1 MRKLIGIVLILL
13 LAGLLLLVF
22 GFDHTSAKER
32 AGGNLSFSVQTN
44 RVIYDETLKMITVP
58 VRPNKTLTSQK
69 VRVLLTYGWDGN
81 GHSEKVIGETVLTNV
96 DWFSGVENYLR
107 IQAEMVIDEIK
118 SMDKVDLVVI
128 YDGET
133 TITENLKPSQWQV
146 ITPPSSSE
154 TTNSEI
160 SASSKVTEETG
171 SSFSSIEPKFSD
183 SQSMD
188 PRTSTTE
195 NTSQDSQSI
204 ESSHNSSESES
215 LNTQP
220 VSESE
225 SSQITRSRE
234 TTATTGTT
242 TVSEAASEELSDSET
257 KPNKLAPNQSQSSKL
272 SVSSNDPAG
281 KQLAKA
287 SSSMKKEQ
295 EQRTKTSS
303 AKEVNGAVL
312 PKTGSKNTSIYYILF
327 GLGVV
332 ILAVFL
338 YWLNRK
344 LFSDER
350 Q

>member
-1 MRKLIGIVLILL
+1 MRKLVGIVLILL

-44 RVIYDETLKMITVP
+44 RVIYDETLKLITVP

-107 IQAEMVIDEIK
+107 IHAEMVIDEIK
-118 SMDKVDLVVI
+118 SIDKVDLVVI

-146 ITPPSSSE
+146 ITPPISSE

-171 SSFSSIEPKFSD
+171 SSFSSIESKFSD
-183 SQSMD
+183 SQSTD

-234 TTATTGTT
+234 TIATTGTT
-242 TVSEAASEELSDSET
+242 TVSEAASEELSDAET
-257 KPNKLAPNQSQSSKL
+257 KPNKLAPNQSQSSER
-272 SVSSNDPAG
+272 SVSSNDSAG

-287 SSSMKKEQ
+287 SSSVKQ

-303 AKEVNGAVL
+303 AKEVNADVL
-312 PKTGSKNTSIYYILF
+312 PKTGSKNTSIRYILF

>member
-1 MRKLIGIVLILL
+1 MRKLVGIVLILL

-44 RVIYDETLKMITVP
+44 RVIYDETLKLITVP

-107 IQAEMVIDEIK
+107 IHAEMVIDEIK

-146 ITPPSSSE
+146 ITPPSSSK

-183 SQSMD
+183 SQSTD

-242 TVSEAASEELSDSET
+242 TVSEAASEDLSDSET
-257 KPNKLAPNQSQSSKL
+257 KPNNLAPNQSQSSER
-272 SVSSNDPAG
+272 SVSSNDSTG

-287 SSSMKKEQ
+287 SSSVKQ

-303 AKEVNGAVL
+303 AKEVNADVL
-312 PKTGSKNTSIYYILF
+312 PKTGSKNTSIHYILF

>member
-1 MRKLIGIVLILL
+1 MRKLVGIVLILL

-44 RVIYDETLKMITVP
+44 RVIYDEALKVITIP
-58 VRPNKTLTSQK
+58 VRPNKTLTSQN
-69 VRVLLTYGWDGN
+69 VCIRLTYGWDGN
-81 GHSEKVIGETVLTNV
+81 GHSEKVIGETYLTNV

-107 IQAEMVIDEIK
+107 IYAEMAIDEIK
-118 SMDKVDLVVI
+118 SVDKVDLVVI

-160 SASSKVTEETG
+160 SASSKVSEETG

-183 SQSMD
+183 SQSTD

-204 ESSHNSSESES
+204 ESSHNASESENF
-215 LNTQP
+215 NTQP

-225 SSQITRSRE
+225 SSQTIRSQE
-234 TTATTGTT
+234 TTATTGTM
-242 TVSEAASEELSDSET
+242 TVSEAASEDLSDSET
-257 KPNKLAPNQSQSSKL
+257 KPNKLAPNQSQSSKR
-272 SVSSNDPAG
+272 SVSSNDPVG

-287 SSSMKKEQ
+287 SSSVKMEQ
-295 EQRTKTSS
+295 EQRTETSS
-303 AKEVNGAVL
+303 AKEVNGALL
-312 PKTGSKNTSIYYILF
+312 PKTGSKNTSIRYLLF

-332 ILAVFL
+332 ILTVFL

>member
-32 AGGNLSFSVQTN
+32 DGGNLSFSVQTN
-44 RVIYDETLKMITVP
+44 RVIYDEALKLITVP

-107 IQAEMVIDEIK
+107 IYAEMVIDEIK

-154 TTNSEI
+154 STNSEI

-183 SQSMD
+183 SQSTD

-195 NTSQDSQSI
+195 NTSQDSQRI

-234 TTATTGTT
+234 TTATTGTR

-257 KPNKLAPNQSQSSKL
+257 KPNNLAPNQSQSSER
-272 SVSSNDPAG
+272 SVSSNDSTG

-287 SSSMKKEQ
+287 SSSVKQ

-303 AKEVNGAVL
+303 AKEVNADVL
-312 PKTGSKNTSIYYILF
+312 PKTGSKNTSIHYILF

>member
-1 MRKLIGIVLILL
+1 MRKLVGVVLILL
-13 LAGLLLLVF
+13 LAGLLLLEF

-44 RVIYDETLKMITVP
+44 RVIYDEALKVITIP
-58 VRPNKTLTSQK
+58 VRPNKTLTSQN
-69 VRVLLTYGWDGN
+69 VCIRLTYGWDGN
-81 GHSEKVIGETVLTNV
+81 GHSEKVIGETYLTNV

-107 IQAEMVIDEIK
+107 IYAEMAIDEIK
-118 SMDKVDLVVI
+118 SADKVDLVVV

-154 TTNSEI
+154 RTNSEI
-160 SASSKVTEETG
+160 SASSKVSEETG

-183 SQSMD
+183 SQSTD

-204 ESSHNSSESES
+204 ESSHNASESENF
-215 LNTQP
+215 NTQP
-220 VSESE
+220 ASESE
-225 SSQITRSRE
+225 SSQTIRSQEIT
-234 TTATTGTT
+234 TTGTT
-242 TVSEAASEELSDSET
+242 TVSEAASEDLSDSET
-257 KPNKLAPNQSQSSKL
+257 KPNKLAPNQSQSSKR
-272 SVSSNDPAG
+272 SVSSDDPAG

-287 SSSMKKEQ
+287 SSSVKMEH
-295 EQRTKTSS
+295 EQRTETSS
-303 AKEVNGAVL
+303 AKEVNGALL
-312 PKTGSKNTSIYYILF
+312 PKTGSKNTSIRYLLF

-332 ILAVFL
+332 ILTVFL
-338 YWLNRK
+338 FWLNRK

>member
-1 MRKLIGIVLILL
+1 MRKLVGIVLILL

-107 IQAEMVIDEIK
+107 IHAEMVIDEIK

-183 SQSMD
+183 SQSTD

-242 TVSEAASEELSDSET
+242 TVSEAASEDLSDSET
-257 KPNKLAPNQSQSSKL
+257 KPNNLAPNQSQSSER
-272 SVSSNDPAG
+272 SVSSNDSTG

-287 SSSMKKEQ
+287 SSSVKQ

-303 AKEVNGAVL
+303 AKEVNADVL
-312 PKTGSKNTSIYYILF
+312 PKTGSKNTSIRYILF

>member
-1 MRKLIGIVLILL
+1 M
-13 LAGLLLLVF
+13 
-22 GFDHTSAKER
+22 
-32 AGGNLSFSVQTN
+32 
-44 RVIYDETLKMITVP
+44 
-58 VRPNKTLTSQK
+58 
-69 VRVLLTYGWDGN
+69 
-81 GHSEKVIGETVLTNV
+81 IGETVLTNV

-107 IQAEMVIDEIK
+107 IHAEMVIDEIK

-160 SASSKVTEETG
+160 SASSMVTEETG

-183 SQSMD
+183 SQSTD

-272 SVSSNDPAG
+272 SISSNDPAG

-287 SSSMKKEQ
+287 SSSVKKEQ

-303 AKEVNGAVL
+303 AKEVNEAVL
-312 PKTGSKNTSIYYILF
+312 PKTGSKTTSIRYIFF

>member
-1 MRKLIGIVLILL
+1 MRKLVGIVLILL

-44 RVIYDETLKMITVP
+44 RVIYDEALKVITIP

-107 IQAEMVIDEIK
+107 IHAEMVIDEIK

-183 SQSMD
+183 SQSTD

-204 ESSHNSSESES
+204 ESSHNSS
-215 LNTQP
+215 
-220 VSESE
+220 
-225 SSQITRSRE
+225 
-234 TTATTGTT
+234 G
-242 TVSEAASEELSDSET
+242 
-257 KPNKLAPNQSQSSKL
+257 
-272 SVSSNDPAG
+272 
-281 KQLAKA
+281 
-287 SSSMKKEQ
+287 
-295 EQRTKTSS
+295 
-303 AKEVNGAVL
+303 
-312 PKTGSKNTSIYYILF
+312 
-327 GLGVV
+327 
-332 ILAVFL
+332 
-338 YWLNRK
+338 
-344 LFSDER
+344 
-350 Q
+350 

>member
-1 MRKLIGIVLILL
+1 M
-13 LAGLLLLVF
+13 
-22 GFDHTSAKER
+22 
-32 AGGNLSFSVQTN
+32 
-44 RVIYDETLKMITVP
+44 IYDETLKLITVP

-81 GHSEKVIGETVLTNV
+81 GHGEKVIGETVLTNV

-107 IQAEMVIDEIK
+107 IHAEMVIDEIK

-146 ITPPSSSE
+146 IMPPSSSE

-183 SQSMD
+183 SQSTD

-195 NTSQDSQSI
+195 NTSQDSQRI

-287 SSSMKKEQ
+287 SSSVKKEQ
-295 EQRTKTSS
+295 EQRTKRSS

-312 PKTGSKNTSIYYILF
+312 PKTGSKNTSIHYIFF

>member
-1 MRKLIGIVLILL
+1 
-13 LAGLLLLVF
+13 
-22 GFDHTSAKER
+22 
-32 AGGNLSFSVQTN
+32 
-44 RVIYDETLKMITVP
+44 VIYDEALKVITIP

-96 DWFSGVENYLR
+96 DWFSGIENYLR
-107 IQAEMVIDEIK
+107 IHAEMVIDEIK

-183 SQSMD
+183 SQSTD

-195 NTSQDSQSI
+195 NTGRDSQSI

-287 SSSMKKEQ
+287 SSSVKKEQ
-295 EQRTKTSS
+295 EQPTKTSS

-312 PKTGSKNTSIYYILF
+312 PKTGSKNTSIHYILF

>member
-1 MRKLIGIVLILL
+1 
-13 LAGLLLLVF
+13 
-22 GFDHTSAKER
+22 
-32 AGGNLSFSVQTN
+32 
-44 RVIYDETLKMITVP
+44 
-58 VRPNKTLTSQK
+58 
-69 VRVLLTYGWDGN
+69 
-81 GHSEKVIGETVLTNV
+81 VIGETVLTNV
-96 DWFSGVENYLR
+96 DWFSGIENYLR
-107 IQAEMVIDEIK
+107 IHAEMVIDEIK

-183 SQSMD
+183 SQSTD

-195 NTSQDSQSI
+195 NTGRDSQSI

-287 SSSMKKEQ
+287 SSSVKKEQ
-295 EQRTKTSS
+295 EQPTKTSS

-312 PKTGSKNTSIYYILF
+312 PKTGSKNTSIHYILF

>member
-1 MRKLIGIVLILL
+1 MRKLVGIVLILL

-44 RVIYDETLKMITVP
+44 RVIYDETLKLITVP

-107 IQAEMVIDEIK
+107 IRAEMVIDEIK

-146 ITPPSSSE
+146 ITPPSSSK

-183 SQSMD
+183 SQSTD

-242 TVSEAASEELSDSET
+242 TVSEAASEDLSDSET
-257 KPNKLAPNQSQSSKL
+257 KPNNLAPNQSQSSER
-272 SVSSNDPAG
+272 SVSSNDSTG

-287 SSSMKKEQ
+287 SSSVKQ

-303 AKEVNGAVL
+303 AKEVNADVL
-312 PKTGSKNTSIYYILF
+312 PKTGSKNTSIRYILF